1 MSIYDSD
8 ITSSGVTIQRAAYDK
23 PSAGSSVS
31 EMIQFSV
38 FNTSDAVN
46 VIYEGQQI
54 LFSFRLHS
62 MSDDTQYTDWV
73 DRGRYFIQS
82 IDRGDSAT
90 NVSAYDEVSLL
101 DGYVPPMAQDMT
113 VLQYANVLESYY
125 GCVLLKNS
133 PMLNS
138 TISTVNASNGN
149 EVTMLVKNFVLPLDK
164 MDGVTARDIVSSIAG
179 MLGGNAYID
188 SSGLLQCK
196 SPFYNVSKSSVDV
209 SFSASHLEKGVD
221 YVTFQQVVIEQSS
234 GSGGS
239 GNNNYIS
246 YPGAQCTI
254 KLNSLFVPEF
264 KWGHYFASYM
274 KKYVLMS
281 ANTTI
286 NDRYYNATG
295 AYVTPLVELFDV
307 VQDTASS
314 EKFTMTDYSLT
325 IAGNCTGQLSRP
337 SPNDAVSRIA
347 GKIYWSPGT
356 GYIDTIFWASK
367 YTTSSASIRPITK
380 YTCLLNL
387 SILHGTT
394 TAHVFGNQRLTFTA
408 SYYYKN
414 GGGAAV
420 HNVDITVRI
429 ADRYY
434 DMPYSS
440 AYMVY
445 AVIENYDEI
454 DIDPSRPYSI
464 GSITVKSSY
473 SSASSSYQVFDYD
486 YLTTD

>member
-1 MSIYDSD
+1 M
-8 ITSSGVTIQRAAYDK
+8 
-23 PSAGSSVS
+23 
-31 EMIQFSV
+31 
-38 FNTSDAVN
+38 
-46 VIYEGQQI
+46 
-54 LFSFRLHS
+54 
-62 MSDDTQYTDWV
+62 
-73 DRGRYFIQS
+73 
-82 IDRGDSAT
+82 
-90 NVSAYDEVSLL
+90 
-101 DGYVPPMAQDMT
+101 PPMTQDMT
-113 VLQYANVLESYY
+113 ISQYADALESYY
-125 GCVLLKNS
+125 GCALLKNS

-138 TISTVNASNGN
+138 TISTVNATNGN
-149 EVTMLVKNFVLPLDK
+149 EVTMLAKNFVLSFEK
-164 MDGVTARDIVSSIAG
+164 MDDVTARDIVSGIAG
-179 MLGGNAYID
+179 MLGGNAYLD
-188 SSGLLQCK
+188 SSGILQCK
-196 SPFYNVSKSSVDV
+196 SPFYNVSKSSVDA
-209 SFSASHLEKGVD
+209 SFSASHIEKGVD
-221 YVTFQQVVIEQSS
+221 YVTFQQVVVEQS
-234 GSGGS
+234 GGDRH
-239 GNNNYIS
+239 IS

-254 KLNSLFVPEF
+254 KLNSVFVPEF

-274 KKYVLMS
+274 KKYVLMNQ
-281 ANTTI
+281 NTTI
-286 NDRYYNATG
+286 DDRYYNATG

-337 SPNDAVSRIA
+337 SPDDAVSRMV
-347 GKIYWSPGT
+347 GKFYWSPGT
-356 GYIDTIFWASK
+356 GYINTIFWASK
-367 YTTSSASIRPITK
+367 YYTSSASIKPITK
-380 YTCLLNL
+380 YTCLLRINE
-387 SILHGTT
+387 LHGVT

-420 HNVDITVRI
+420 NNVNITVRL

-434 DMPYSS
+434 DMPYRST
-440 AYMVY
+440 YMVY